1 MHESWQLEL
10 RLRTET
16 GAALSREREQELIE
30 VLAELMLE
38 VALAAKA
45 AEQAGGGDDRKTP

>member
-1 MHESWQLEL
+1 MHEPRQLEL
-10 RLRTET
+10 RLRREK

-38 VALAAKA
+38 VALAARPT
-45 AEQAGGGDDRKTP
+45 EQAGEGDDRKTP

>member
-30 VLAELMLE
+30 VWNR
-38 VALAAKA
+38 VGAA
-45 AEQAGGGDDRKTP
+45 QS